1 MWRNLSL
8 LLLLVIVAAAG
19 GFVWITSQTL
29 PMTVASHF
37 NAAGQANGFSPRG
50 AYINLMLGMTVL
62 APLLAAVL
70 PRRAVTRIKARI
82 NLPNG
87 GYWLAP
93 ERREATIDFIC
104 GQMAV
109 FGMLLAG
116 FLAYGHWLVVQANQM
131 HPPTLPASAFFGGL
145 IVFIAGIVLMIA
157 SLFWRFRRVED

>member
-8 LLLLVIVAAAG
+8 LLLLAVVAGAG
-19 GFVWITSQTL
+19 GFVWISSDAL
-29 PMTVASHF
+29 PSTVASHF

-50 AYINLMLGMTVL
+50 AYVNLMLGMTVL
-62 APLLAAVL
+62 APLLAALL
-70 PRRAVTRIKARI
+70 PRRAVTKINARI

-93 ERREATIDFIC
+93 ERRQATIDFIC

-109 FGMLLAG
+109 FGMMLAG

-131 HPPTLPASAFFGGL
+131 KPPTLPASAFYQGL
-145 IVFIAGIVLMIA
+145 IVFIAGIALMIL
-157 SLFWRFRRVED
+157 SLFLRFRRRAD